1 MAIKYLNK
9 TFNQLEL
16 AEEILNS
23 KTKELNLSTKMKKK
37 IKYLPRKDH
46 TFTHKTRIK
55 F

>member
-23 KTKELNLSTKMKKK
+23 KTKELNLSTKMKKNK
-37 IKYLPRKDH
+37 VFAKKRPYIHP
-46 TFTHKTRIK
+46 
-55 F
+55 

>member
-9 TFNQLEL
+9 TFNQLEI
-16 AEEILNS
+16 AEEMLNS
-23 KTKELNLSTKMKKK
+23 KTKELNLSTKMKK

-46 TFTHKTRIK
+46 AFTHKTRIK